1 MSYNWQ
7 NKLTYGIEE
16 LQSNLQD
23 AKERVGNNEDVKKVY
38 QEALDS
44 VSKSR
49 VDISRFV
56 GTFNEK
62 YPGKD
67 EEEV

>member
-16 LQSNLQD
+16 VQD
-23 AKERVGNNEDVKKVY
+23 RLEDAEERVGNNEDVKKAY

-44 VSKSR
+44 VSKSKE
-49 VDISRFV
+49 VISRFI

>member
-1 MSYNWQ
+1 MYYNWQ
-7 NKLTYGIEE
+7 NNLTNAIEE
-16 LQSNLQD
+16 VQD
-23 AKERVGNNEDVKKVY
+23 RLEGAKECIGNNEDVKKVY

-44 VSKSR
+44 VSKSKEA
-49 VDISRFV
+49 ISRFI